1 MMLYLTTQMLL
12 LHESL
17 EKGQNAQPAIAIV
30 DDGRVVD
37 QSCCI
42 GVGETRKLDW
52 RWVDFVYLTHTHYV
66 IHSKTHGGEREWQR

>member
-52 RWVDFVYLTHTHYV
+52 RWVDLYHTH
-66 IHSKTHGGEREWQR
+66 IMSFFKNSWW